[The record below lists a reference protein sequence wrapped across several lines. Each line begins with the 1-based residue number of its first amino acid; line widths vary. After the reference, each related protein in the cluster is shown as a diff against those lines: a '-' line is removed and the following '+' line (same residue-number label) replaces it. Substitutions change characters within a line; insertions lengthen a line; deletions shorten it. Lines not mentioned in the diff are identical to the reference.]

1 MLMHFDRAAQ
11 LGEHLAP
18 RAGEPPGAARLG
30 VALQQAPHVLRVV
43 DSRSGC
49 VRRATCAA
57 TASWSEGILTAALLS
72 AGVVIKELTHAYS
85 VAIYRNRAPAGGQR
99 LMPYQ
104 PLICLRTDADS
115 CHALRWRAAG
125 RGRGARPLDKLLP
138 SIEAGLAGL
147 NK

>member
-1 MLMHFDRAAQ
+1 MINFKMLMHFDRAAQ

-43 DSRSGC
+43 D
-49 VRRATCAA
+49 VERRAA

-72 AGVVIKELTHAYS
+72 AGVAIKELTHAYS

-125 RGRGARPLDKLLP
+125 RGRGARPL
-138 SIEAGLAGL
+138 E
-147 NK
+147 